1 MLAVK
6 LWTEPSSHKMVPPP
20 RNEYGEKK
28 PQTAKG
34 DEVRRC
40 RARLRRGLR
49 TSAKPTNNN
58 LVTRG
63 PTRLP
68 TLPRPQRCGLTRV
81 CSAAAEADV
90 IVVIQV
96 TLKRTKHVAKS
107 AAGKYVAFSPCHAS
121 GSSSGKQNC
130 HQSHSQCFRDQL
142 FNLAF

>member
-49 TSAKPTNNN
+49 TSAKPTNNH

-90 IVVIQV
+90 SVVIQV
-96 TLKRTKHVAKS
+96 TSTTTLNDRIQRLQDCHRDLTSFFLVSVLAKS
-107 AAGKYVAFSPCHAS
+107 
-121 GSSSGKQNC
+121 
-130 HQSHSQCFRDQL
+130 L
-142 FNLAF
+142 

>member
-6 LWTEPSSHKMVPPP
+6 LWPLQSSHKMVPPP

-121 GSSSGKQNC
+121 GSSSGKTKIPSKLSD
-130 HQSHSQCFRDQL
+130 SHSFL
-142 FNLAF
+142 

>member
-1 MLAVK
+1 MAEITLSGVTRNLSKA
-6 LWTEPSSHKMVPPP
+6 
-20 RNEYGEKK
+20 NEYLLGWWRDQRLSEDKRFDFELVLEELFINAVTHGDLQRNASRVVQISLEVEKK

-40 RARLRRGLR
+40 SARLPRGLR

-81 CSAAAEADV
+81 CSAATEADV

-96 TLKRTKHVAKS
+96 TLKR
-107 AAGKYVAFSPCHAS
+107 
-121 GSSSGKQNC
+121 
-130 HQSHSQCFRDQL
+130 
-142 FNLAF
+142 